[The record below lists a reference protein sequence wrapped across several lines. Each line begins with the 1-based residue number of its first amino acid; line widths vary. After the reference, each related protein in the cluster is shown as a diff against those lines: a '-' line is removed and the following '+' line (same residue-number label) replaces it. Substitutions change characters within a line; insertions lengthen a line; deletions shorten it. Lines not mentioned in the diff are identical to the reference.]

1 MNNDE
6 AERRRT
12 LLRSARRIVVKVGS
26 GVLTGG
32 SYTDVDE
39 SMIEEISRQVA
50 ELVNGGKKVA
60 LVSSGAV
67 ALGAQTLGIPRRG
80 LSIPVKQAA
89 AAIGQSALISLWAR
103 HFSTRGLKVGQV
115 LLTHDDLRDRD
126 RFVNSRNTLNTLFEF
141 GAVPV
146 INENDTVAVDE
157 IKFGDNDTLSAR
169 VTNLVEADLLA
180 ILSDVDGLYTA
191 DPRLD
196 PTATKIEFVEEVD
209 DAVLKMAGDS
219 SSRTGLG
226 GMASKTRAA
235 AEAARFGVPTVILPG
250 LRKGA
255 LLSAVA
261 GEAVGTLFF
270 PHENRMDSKR
280 HWIEYTLAS
289 KGVITVDEGARDAI
303 INKGRSLLASGIMK
317 VSGDFGCGDAVT
329 IEGPDGKPFAK
340 GLTNY
345 DAREVGLIMGKHS
358 NMIEATLGYK
368 VYDEVVNRDDMAL

>member
-1 MNNDE
+1 MNGNG
-6 AERRRT
+6 AERRRK
-12 LLRSARRIVVKVGS
+12 LLSSARRIVVKVGS

-32 SYTDVDE
+32 SYTDLDE
-39 SMIEEISRQVA
+39 SVIEEIARQVA
-50 ELVNGGKKVA
+50 ELVNSGKKVA

-67 ALGAQTLGIPRRG
+67 ALGARTLGVPRRG
-80 LSIPVKQAA
+80 LPIPVKQAA
-89 AAIGQSALISLWAR
+89 AAVGQSGLISMWAL
-103 HFSTRGLKVGQV
+103 HFATRGLKVGQV

-196 PTATKIEFVEEVD
+196 PTATKIEFVEVVNET
-209 DAVLKMAGDS
+209 VLKMAGDS

-250 LRKGA
+250 LTKGA

-280 HWIEYTLAS
+280 HWIEYTLVS
-289 KGVITVDEGARDAI
+289 KGVITVDDGARDAI
-303 INKGRSLLASGIMK
+303 INKGRSLLASGITK
-317 VSGDFGCGDAVT
+317 VTGDFGGGDAVT
-329 IEGPDGKPFAK
+329 IVGSDGKAFAK

-345 DAREVGLIMGKHS
+345 DAREVGQIMGKHS
-358 NMIEATLGYK
+358 SQIEATLGYK
-368 VYDEVVNRDDMAL
+368 IYDEVVNRDDMVV